1 VAERAKSKR
10 VARSKP
16 FPAERLQ
23 IDFVI
28 LADSAQVIG
37 NKLYMLGGGWNLYR
51 AQSYPVNAPFAVAIG
66 VLVPWSETNRRHRFE
81 FVIKASEGMELG
93 KGAGEFEV
101 GREVGIRA
109 GMKQRFTLAVN
120 GQMRL
125 EAPGTYEIT
134 VTIPGEERCI
144 TFEALLIRS
153 GTLP

>member
-1 VAERAKSKR
+1 MPKRAKSK
-10 VARSKP
+10 AAAKP
-16 FPAERLQ
+16 EPLPGERLQ

-28 LADSAQVIG
+28 LADSAQVMG
-37 NKLYMLGGGWNLYR
+37 HKLYMLGGGWNLYR
-51 AQSYPVNAPFAVAIG
+51 AQSYPVNIPFAVAIG
-66 VLVPWSETNRRHRFE
+66 VLVPWSETNRKHRFE

-93 KGAGEFEV
+93 RGAGDFEL

-109 GMKQRFTLAVN
+109 GMKQRFTLAIN

-144 TFEALLIRS
+144 TFEALLIRP
-153 GTLP
+153 GTVP